1 MMITDVIREAETEHV
16 VYFLLTA
23 YVEAVRFGDQQNL
36 LPEPVKALPLTGRHQ
51 VRERF
56 EQLVIELDKASQR
69 LNDNACVVIK
79 EALHI
84 FISAL
89 NRLEALPDNK
99 SRSSHERRKCERR
112 QISAGSWGRR
122 YPADVQGEMRHY

>member
-1 MMITDVIREAETEHV
+1 MITDVIRDAETEHE

-23 YVEAVRFGDQQNL
+23 YVEAVGFGDQLNL
-36 LPEPVKALPLTGRHQ
+36 LPEPIKTLPLTGKHQ

-84 FISAL
+84 FSSAL
-89 NRLEALPDNK
+89 SRLESLPDYK

-112 QISAGSWGRR
+112 QVSVGNSARPYR
-122 YPADVQGEMRHY
+122 ADAQGEMRTK